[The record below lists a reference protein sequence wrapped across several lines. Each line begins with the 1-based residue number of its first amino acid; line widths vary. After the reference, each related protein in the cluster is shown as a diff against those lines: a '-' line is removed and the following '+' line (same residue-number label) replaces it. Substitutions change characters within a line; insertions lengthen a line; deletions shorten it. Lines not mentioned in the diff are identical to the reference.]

1 MLLMMCMEHEL
12 KALSARQQGVCI
24 LGCLVQAALMLGLCL
39 CADVLS
45 GRWAC
50 RALCS

>member
-1 MLLMMCMEHEL
+1 MLLMIMEHEL
-12 KALSARQQGVCI
+12 KASSTRQQGICI
-24 LGCLVQAALMLGLCL
+24 LGCLAQAALMLGSCL
-39 CADVLS
+39 STDVLS